1 MSDMA
6 RRNFLQNMSAGFIGA
21 ALTGTAA
28 RVSGSENRPPNVL
41 FIITDDQGYGDL
53 GCHGNPVLKT
63 PCLDRL
69 HGESL
74 RLTQFHV
81 CPVCSPTRACLMTG
95 RYNYR
100 TGVVDTYA
108 GRSMMDPGETT
119 LAELLKQGGYCTGIF
134 GKWHLGDNWPMRPM
148 DRGFEESL
156 VHRGGGI
163 AQPSD
168 PEFYERE
175 DTYFNPMLQHNG
187 QQKRYTGYC
196 TDIFTEGAIQ
206 FMESRKE
213 RPFFAYVAYNAP
225 HTPLQVPEEDAA
237 PYKAA
242 GLQEETAL
250 VYGMIANVDRNIGRL
265 LAFLEDSGLK
275 DNTLVVFMTDNG
287 SQQLKGEDRYNAG
300 QRGWKGSVYQGGI
313 RVPCFLRWPEVWAG
327 GRDIN
332 RIAAHIDLAPT
343 LLEICGVAPENRPE
357 FDGIS
362 LLPLLFGNTSAE
374 SWSDRNLFFQW
385 HRGDAP
391 EAFKN
396 SAVRS
401 QRWKLVNGTEL
412 YDMEEDP
419 GEKKDTAADHPDVVR
434 EMRLAYQR
442 WFDDVGATRGYEP
455 VRIHLG
461 GAPENPVTLTRQD
474 WRGADNWTGNDAGYW
489 EVLVEASGTYT
500 LTVSFA
506 PCLKDAV
513 LHMRLDDSD
522 LTCPVSAKADK
533 AVLDEVIWKAGA
545 YQMGCY
551 LDCDGEHTGARFLTV
566 YRK

>member
-1 MSDMA
+1 MPDMV
-6 RRNFLQNMSAGFIGA
+6 RRNFLQTMTAGLFGA
-21 ALTGTAA
+21 ALTGAA
-28 RVSGSENRPPNVL
+28 APVPGSKNRPPNVL

-63 PCLDRL
+63 PTLDRL
-69 HGESL
+69 HAESV

-108 GRSMMDPGETT
+108 GRSMMDPQETT
-119 LAELLKQGGYCTGIF
+119 LAALLKQGGHRTGIF
-134 GKWHLGDNWPMRPM
+134 GKWHLGDTWPMRPM
-148 DRGFEESL
+148 DRGFDESL

-168 PEFYERE
+168 PEFYERN

-196 TDIFTEGAIQ
+196 TDIFTDGAIQ
-206 FMESRKE
+206 FMEARGD

-250 VYGMIANVDRNIGRL
+250 VYGMIANADRNIGRL
-265 LAFLEDSGLK
+265 LAFLEDSGLEA
-275 DNTLVVFMTDNG
+275 NTLVIFMTDNG
-287 SQQLKGEDRYNAG
+287 SQQLQGEDRYNAG
-300 QRGWKGSVYQGGI
+300 QRGWKGSVYEGGI
-313 RVPCFLRWPEVWAG
+313 RVPCFLRWPGAWGG
-327 GRDIN
+327 GRDMD

-343 LLEICGVAPENRPE
+343 LLEICGVVPENHPE

-362 LLPLLFGNTSAE
+362 LLPLLLGKINAE
-374 SWSDRNLFFQW
+374 AWPERNLFFQW
-385 HRGDAP
+385 HRGDVP

-412 YDMEEDP
+412 YDMVEDP
-419 GEKKDTAADHPDVVR
+419 GEKNDAAADHPDVVR

-455 VRIHLG
+455 VRLRLG
-461 GAPENPVTLTRQD
+461 GAPENPVVLTRQD
-474 WRGADNWTGNDAGYW
+474 WKGADNWTGNDAGYW
-489 EVLVEASGTYT
+489 EVQVETSGAYT

-506 PCLKDAV
+506 PCANEAV
-513 LHMRLDDSD
+513 LHIRLDNSEV
-522 LTCPVSAKADK
+522 TCPVPANT
-533 AVLDEVIWKAGA
+533 DEVVLENVSWEAGA
-545 YQMGCY
+545 YRLFCY
-551 LDCDGEHTGARFLTV
+551 LDTEGKRAGTRFVTV
-566 YRK
+566 YRT